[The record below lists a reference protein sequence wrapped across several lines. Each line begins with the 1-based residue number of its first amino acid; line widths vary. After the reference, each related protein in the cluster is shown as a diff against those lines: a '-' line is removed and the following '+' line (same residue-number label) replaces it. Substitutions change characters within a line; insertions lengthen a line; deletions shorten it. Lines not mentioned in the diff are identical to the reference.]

1 MVCRDGVPNFSSC
14 VLSGE
19 PVTRASVRPS
29 LAAVLA
35 RARCTRMR
43 IVQRE
48 WFINWSAVASCD
60 AGLRR
65 VRRILRTQ
73 AHELR
78 WQVTYTRTR
87 AHGKA
92 WYRRQCVRLRDD
104 RFHVPSGLPLLSG
117 NDWCSSPSLALTSC
131 GCRRFSML
139 RRLTHTWYDPDLSY
153 RSKPRQDLMSGDT
166 NRFRSDEEP
175 NRPIDIDISLM
186 STYTPPPRTPRA
198 LQVTVPAILGLHARA
213 RATFDISVLDGWPIS
228 HRNIAIQYIQPG
240 ASSETRPDTAGHR
253 VDPPARLKARY
264 HTTLHIQFR
273 ASVSVSTRCLEAR
286 WRRSGKPKLRPP
298 APASGRGRFTS
309 NSTLNP
315 RTVDV
320 DVRPHRSPVP
330 TSTPPT
336 SVTT

>member
-104 RFHVPSGLPLLSG
+104 GFHVPSGLPLLSG

-198 LQVTVPAILGLHARA
+198 LQGTVPAMLDLHARA
-213 RATFDISVLDGWPIS
+213 RAACNSIVLDGWPIA
-228 HRNIAIQYIQPG
+228 HRDTVHSAKARPPKP
-240 ASSETRPDTAGHR
+240 ALTRLGHR

-298 APASGRGRFTS
+298 APASGRFTS

-320 DVRPHRSPVP
+320 DARPHRSPVP

>member
-1 MVCRDGVPNFSSC
+1 MVCRDSVPNFSSC

-104 RFHVPSGLPLLSG
+104 RCHVPPGLPLLSG
-117 NDWCSSPSLALTSC
+117 NDLCSLSSLALTSC

-198 LQVTVPAILGLHARA
+198 LQGTVPAMLDLHARA
-213 RATFDISVLDGWPIS
+213 RAACNSIVLDGWPIA
-228 HRNIAIQYIQPG
+228 HR
-240 ASSETRPDTAGHR
+240 DTVHSA
-253 VDPPARLKARY
+253 KARPPKPALTRLDTGSIRL
-264 HTTLHIQFR
+264 HASRPATTQH
-273 ASVSVSTRCLEAR
+273 STFSSALPCPCPRDVWKRDGAVLGS
-286 WRRSGKPKLRPP
+286 RS
-298 APASGRGRFTS
+298 SGRLPLPVAVS
-309 NSTLNP
+309 
-315 RTVDV
+315 
-320 DVRPHRSPVP
+320 RP
-330 TSTPPT
+330 TQL
-336 SVTT
+336 